1 MVLKYVQLTN
11 KYKLQEEAS
20 SFFVLNKEE
29 QKDNFSVF
37 SVTGDGHAGTKR
49 LFIGNVDGLKYWNQ
63 MTFMGSFNLVTLMW

>member
-1 MVLKYVQLTN
+1 MSNLPTN
-11 KYKLQEEAS
+11 TS
-20 SFFVLNKEE
+20 SKRKQVHFFVLNKEE

-37 SVTGDGHAGTKR
+37 SVTEDGHAGTKR